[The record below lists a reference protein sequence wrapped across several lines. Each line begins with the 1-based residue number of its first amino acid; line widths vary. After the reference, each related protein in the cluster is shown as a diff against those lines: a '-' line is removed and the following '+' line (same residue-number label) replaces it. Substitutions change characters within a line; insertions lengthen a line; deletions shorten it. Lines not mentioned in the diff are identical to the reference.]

1 MTDKKLTTAK
11 QMRSAIGRVPDARA
25 IAAQQSQYDRRVC
38 VRAVGA
44 ARDVFERIAIKGT
57 SEAYGR
63 AVLLAL
69 EPFYND
75 YNDTD
80 GEYTSGKA
88 AVGDV
93 YYDICRLL
101 DD

>member
-1 MTDKKLTTAK
+1 MPDKKLATAK
-11 QMRSAIGRVPDARA
+11 QMHAAIGHVFEARA

-44 ARDVFERIAIKGT
+44 ARDVFERVDIKGT

-63 AVLLAL
+63 TVLLAL
-69 EPFYND
+69 EPFYDD
-75 YNDTD
+75 YNDSD
-80 GEYTSGKA
+80 GEYTSGKGS
-88 AVGDV
+88 VGDV